1 MVRDSCSSMADD
13 DALAMVYGWIEGVKN
28 LWNQLDGRLMR
39 ENMRVKVCP
48 RDDDRRTDIWAIVSG
63 MPLNT

>member
-1 MVRDSCSSMADD
+1 MVRDSCSSMATMT
-13 DALAMVYGWIEGVKN
+13 ALAMVYGWIEGVKN

-48 RDDDRRTDIWAIVSG
+48 AMTTDVRIFG
-63 MPLNT
+63 QLYLECH